1 MLGVTE
7 FITAFKLHLLHSV
20 FIYSVQH
27 TVVHVQKRRVKLL
40 SCALH
45 VQVAS

>member
-7 FITAFKLHLLHSV
+7 FITAFKYMYMYLLHSV

-27 TVVHVQKRRVKLL
+27 TVVHV
-40 SCALH
+40 
-45 VQVAS
+45 